1 MAMREEIRNIGFNE
15 QIVSV
20 SGRSLHVQTE
30 VAGLQTPVIRSV
42 VLDGGI
48 VRHIKSQPYP
58 VDVENPSDARS
69 LIESQHREIVKLV
82 TTGQIR

>member
-1 MAMREEIRNIGFNE
+1 MREEIRNIGFNE

-30 VAGLQTPVIRSV
+30 VAGMRTPVIRSV

-48 VRHIKSQPYP
+48 VRHLKSHPFP
-58 VDVENPSDARS
+58 VDVEDLGFARS
-69 LIESQHREIVKLV
+69 IIESQHREVVKLV